1 MITAKQARDGSYDKV
16 VLWCEK
22 KLQPEI
28 ELSLFNKQKHAS
40 QLFMEEDV
48 DPQKLKQTLERMEYK
63 VVLTNMTEQSGF
75 KSSLGVIYNV
85 TIYWE

>member
-28 ELSLFNKQKHAS
+28 ELA
-40 QLFMEEDV
+40 
-48 DPQKLKQTLERMEYK
+48 KLKEQKFASKLFTGDEANPSELKEKLEEMEYK

-75 KSSLGVIYNV
+75 KSTYGTIYNI
-85 TIYWE
+85 TIYW

>member
-28 ELSLFNKQKHAS
+28 ELARFKNQNHAS
-40 QLFMEEDV
+40 KLFTHDEV
-48 DPQKLKQTLERMEYK
+48 NPQELKEKLEQMEYK
-63 VVLTNMTEQSGF
+63 VVLTNMTEQAGF
-75 KSSLGVIYNV
+75 KSTYGVIYNV
-85 TIYWE
+85 TIYW